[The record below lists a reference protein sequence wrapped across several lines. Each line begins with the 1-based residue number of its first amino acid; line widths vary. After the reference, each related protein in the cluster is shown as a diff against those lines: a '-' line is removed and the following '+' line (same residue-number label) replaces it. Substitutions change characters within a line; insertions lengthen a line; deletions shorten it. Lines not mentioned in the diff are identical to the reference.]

1 MTVASRGE
9 GVEGTSGVVLQ
20 KSTLKAGG
28 ALETFRLLCKSAPD
42 AEPGDGVR
50 GNEHALVSLLS
61 TITSFPKGC
70 AVVGITMG
78 KGQAEG

>member
-1 MTVASRGE
+1 MTVAAWGE
-9 GVEGTSGVVLQ
+9 GVEGTSGVVSQ

-28 ALETFRLLCKSAPD
+28 ALDTVKLLCKSAPD

-61 TITSFPKGC
+61 TLT
-70 AVVGITMG
+70 
-78 KGQAEG
+78 